1 MSLPS
6 LPFLSRTFTEMSSAC
21 AAATPCAS
29 LKDDDTMQDGILPPT
44 DTLEDEVQLLQETI
58 DEFFVRLR
66 QLLEKLEKRTTA

>member
-29 LKDDDTMQDGILPPT
+29 WKDDDMQDGILPPT

>member
-6 LPFLSRTFTEMSSAC
+6 LPFLARTFTEMSSAF

-29 LKDDDTMQDGILPPT
+29 LKDDMMQDGILPPT
-44 DTLEDEVQLLQETI
+44 DTLEDEVQLLQETL